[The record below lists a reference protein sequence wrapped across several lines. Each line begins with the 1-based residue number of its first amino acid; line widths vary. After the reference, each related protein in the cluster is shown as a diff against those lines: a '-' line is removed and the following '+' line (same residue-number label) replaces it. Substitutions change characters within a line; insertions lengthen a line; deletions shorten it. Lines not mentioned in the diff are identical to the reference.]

1 MESRGPLV
9 DAILQPLVQVAHE
22 RAQREADAALN
33 ARVAA
38 LKTYQQARF
47 RRTYADLLASPR
59 YGAAASFFL
68 DDLYGS
74 TDFTQR
80 DAQFARI
87 VPALTRMFPADTVHT
102 VVRLVQ
108 LHALTETL
116 DTAMGRQLGPA
127 PIDAAAY
134 VSAWQAV
141 GAAAQRERQVALT
154 LMVGQDLDGL
164 TRRPLLATTLRMM
177 RGPARAAG
185 LAQLQQFL
193 ENGFATF
200 KNMRGADEFLACVA
214 ARERALCAALFD
226 PAAPAVLAA
235 PPQDSPLGQLP
246 WPGGVAG

>member
-1 MESRGPLV
+1 MESRGPQA
-9 DAILQPLVQVAHE
+9 DAILQALHQVARE
-22 RAQREADAALN
+22 RALREGDAALN
-33 ARVAA
+33 ARVVA

-59 YGAAASFFL
+59 HGAAARFFL
-68 DDLYGS
+68 DELYGS

-102 VVRLVQ
+102 VVRLAE
-108 LHALTETL
+108 LHALTEVL
-116 DTAMGRQLGPA
+116 DTAMGQQLSGL
-127 PIDAAAY
+127 PIDAPAY

-141 GAAAQRERQVALT
+141 GGAGQRERQVSLT
-154 LMVGQDLDGL
+154 LTVGQDLDRL

-193 ENGFATF
+193 ESGFNTF
-200 KNMRGADEFLACVA
+200 KDMRGADEFLACVA
-214 ARERALCAALFD
+214 ARERALCAAMFD
-226 PAAPAVLAA
+226 PAAPALLAA
-235 PPQDSPLGQLP
+235 LPPDSPLGQLP
-246 WPGGVAG
+246 WPAGTAG

>member
-1 MESRGPLV
+1 MESRGSQA
-9 DAILQPLVQVAHE
+9 DAILQALLQVSRE
-22 RAQREADAALN
+22 RALREGDAGLN
-33 ARVAA
+33 ARVVA
-38 LKTYQQARF
+38 LKAYQQARF
-47 RRTYADLLASPR
+47 RCTYADLLSSPR
-59 YGAAASFFL
+59 HGAAARFFL
-68 DDLYGS
+68 DELYGS

-102 VVRLVQ
+102 VVRLAE
-108 LHALTETL
+108 LHALTEVL
-116 DTAMGRQLGPA
+116 DTAMGQQIAGL

-141 GAAAQRERQVALT
+141 GGAGQRERQVSLT
-154 LMVGQDLDGL
+154 LTVGHDLDGL

-193 ENGFATF
+193 ESGFNTF

-214 ARERALCAALFD
+214 ARERALCTALFD
-226 PAAPAVLAA
+226 PAAPALLAA
-235 PPQDSPLGQLP
+235 LPQGSPLGQLP
-246 WPGGVAG
+246 WQAGAAA